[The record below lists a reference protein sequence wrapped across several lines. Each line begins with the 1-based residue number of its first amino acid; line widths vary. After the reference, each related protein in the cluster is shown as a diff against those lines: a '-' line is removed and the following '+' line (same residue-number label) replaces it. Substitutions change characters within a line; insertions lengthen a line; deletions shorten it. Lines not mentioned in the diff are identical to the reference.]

1 MSHIYPVNKRKNPA
15 GKNGNSRPSGVD
27 ITVDDSGIYDAFKRP
42 APPKPV
48 SSKAPASGATRA
60 AKLLLAL
67 GPDQASVVLK
77 ELSEL
82 EIERIVT
89 EMFRIQRLSPDEKR
103 EILMEFHQTAGIEGS
118 ISGGPEKAREILAA
132 GLGEKR
138 ADEIL
143 ERMNRG
149 DLRQDFAFLEQ
160 LDPPVLSSV
169 LALEHPQIA
178 AVALSY
184 ISPKI
189 AAAIMKLFPDTFRTE
204 VALRI
209 AKTSKIHPEAIARVA
224 RVLRE
229 KFEKRTDETFSDIGG
244 ASALANILNHMDRST
259 EDGILNI
266 LGSQAPDVLEDVK
279 GMLYTFE
286 EILNL
291 SAREMRI
298 LLSRVNDD
306 QIIAAALR
314 GAGEEMRRHFFN
326 SLSQNRGADILEEM
340 DRRGPLSLREINE
353 ARAYVL
359 SVARKLDEEGAIV
372 IKKNKEEYI

>member
-1 MSHIYPVNKRKNPA
+1 
-15 GKNGNSRPSGVD
+15 
-27 ITVDDSGIYDAFKRP
+27 
-42 APPKPV
+42 
-48 SSKAPASGATRA
+48 
-60 AKLLLAL
+60 
-67 GPDQASVVLK
+67 
-77 ELSEL
+77 
-82 EIERIVT
+82 
-89 EMFRIQRLSPDEKR
+89 
-103 EILMEFHQTAGIEGS
+103 
-118 ISGGPEKAREILAA
+118 
-132 GLGEKR
+132 
-138 ADEIL
+138 
-143 ERMNRG
+143 
-149 DLRQDFAFLEQ
+149 
-160 LDPPVLSSV
+160 
-169 LALEHPQIA
+169 
-178 AVALSY
+178 
-184 ISPKI
+184 
-189 AAAIMKLFPDTFRTE
+189 MKLFPDTFRTE